1 MRLTGGIVSTA
12 ALALIGAM
20 LATSCSKAPTSSVE
34 TTAQPASTTMMAV
47 GMGEPSVTIITP
59 AKGAIV
65 TSKDISVT
73 VAIKKFDLECAR
85 AGQPGQLGRGH
96 IHAMLD
102 GTNMDRLTNVEC
114 AKSFSISGLG
124 AKAGE
129 HTLSVELAS
138 DDHMPASM
146 PTTIRFSYESTAAQP
161 PPSAMRGGV
170 PELTLL
176 SPKKGANVPRKFDLV
191 VAVKNFDLSCD
202 LEGKADLAGWG
213 HLHVFVMQP
222 GVTDQPAHNMKM
234 PMETGGM
241 TMMSMLGML
250 SMPCTTT
257 VPVDL
262 SSWKSG
268 PAKITVMLANNDHMP
283 TPGVRPTTVDV
294 VIQ

>member
-1 MRLTGGIVSTA
+1 MKLTGVIVSAA
-12 ALALIGAM
+12 ALALISAM
-20 LATSCSKAPTSSVE
+20 LATSCSNAPTSTVE
-34 TTAQPASTTMMAV
+34 TTTQPASTAMTIAA
-47 GMGEPSVTIITP
+47 MGEPSVTIANP

-65 TSKDISVT
+65 TSKDISVA
-73 VAIKKFDLECAR
+73 VAIKHFDLECAR
-85 AGQPGQLGRGH
+85 AGQPGKLGRGH

-102 GTNMDRLTNVEC
+102 GTNMDQLTNVEC

-129 HTLSVELAS
+129 HTLTVELAS

-146 PTTIRFSYESTAAQP
+146 PATVRFSYAAAAAQP

-170 PELTLL
+170 PGLMLL
-176 SPKKGANVPRKFDLV
+176 SPKKGATVPRKFDLV
-191 VAVKNFDLSCD
+191 MAVENFDLSCG

-234 PMETGGM
+234 PMEGGGKN
-241 TMMSMLGML
+241 MMSMLGMV

-268 PAKITVMLANNDHMP
+268 PARITVMLANNDHMP
-283 TPGVRPTTVDV
+283 TSGVRPATVDV
-294 VIQ
+294 VVR